1 MLGCTSGASDA
12 APSRRTLVV
21 GYGAD
26 ESPLALNRDR
36 LGRYPL
42 NANICEPLVRLASD
56 FSVIPA
62 LAARWDARPPNTMRF
77 VLRQGVRFSD
87 GSVLDARAAA
97 ATLTDAV
104 RSRIDYTFLADSS
117 VTVVDDSTLDVR
129 PGRVNHRL
137 ADQLVH
143 PTYGIV
149 KPGSDR
155 ARQPVCTGP
164 FRLVAYL
171 PHDHLTV
178 VRNERFRGPRP
189 RLDTL
194 VFRYLPDETT
204 RALALRAGEVDAIVD
219 VGAANAAA
227 LARVPGVRIVAAPP
241 GAVLVLYLNRHGAA
255 PFQQLRDDTL
265 RRAIAMAIDRNRLV
279 ASVVGSGSTV
289 AATVNPPAVLGPDA
303 SRVTGV
309 PHDPAGARALLRGR
323 RPTLR
328 LIANPNGVDR
338 AVLEFVQAELAR
350 VGMTVQVDQLDAAA
364 YESRLNAGSFDLDL
378 ELPSQNDAN
387 PAFLLALRW
396 YGGSGT
402 RSVAFTHASARFD
415 TLVERS
421 LGATSHEEARRR
433 AAEAMHQLVDVEVG
447 AIPLAGISRVY
458 ALRAGV
464 AGFVPH
470 PSRLNQ
476 DWTTVHW
483 AP

>member
-1 MLGCTSGASDA
+1 M
-12 APSRRTLVV
+12 V

-42 NANICEPLVRLASD
+42 NANICEPLVRLARD
-56 FSVIPA
+56 FSVAPS
-62 LAARWDARPPNTMRF
+62 LAARWEPRPGNTTRF
-77 VLRQGVRFSD
+77 VLRPGVRFSD
-87 GSVLDARAAA
+87 GTSFNAQAA
-97 ATLTDAV
+97 ATTLADAV
-104 RSRIDYTFLADSS
+104 RSRTDYTFLADSS

-155 ARQPVCTGP
+155 ARRPVCTGP
-164 FRLVAYL
+164 FRLTEYV

-178 VRNERFRGPRP
+178 VRNEWFRGPP
-189 RLDTL
+189 ALLDTL
-194 VFRYLPDETT
+194 VFRYIADETT
-204 RALALRAGEVDAIVD
+204 RILALRAGQVDAIVD
-219 VGAANAAA
+219 VGAASAAA
-227 LARVPGVRIVAAPP
+227 LAKVSGLQVVASPS
-241 GAVLVLYLNRHGAA
+241 GAVIVMYINRNGMA

-265 RRAIAMAIDRNRLV
+265 RRAVAMAIDRQRLV
-279 ASVVGSGSTV
+279 TSVVGNGSTV
-289 AATVNPPAVLGPDA
+289 AATVNPPAVLGSDA
-303 SRVTGV
+303 ALVTGV
-309 PHDPAGARALLRGR
+309 RHDPAGARALLRGR
-323 RPTLR
+323 RPALH
-328 LIANPNGVDR
+328 LIANPNGIDR
-338 AVLEFVQAELAR
+338 AVLEFVQSELAA
-350 VGMTVQVDQLDAAA
+350 VGIAVAVEQLDAAA
-364 YESRLNAGSFDLDL
+364 YESRLNSGAFDLDL

-396 YGGSGT
+396 YAGSGT
-402 RSVAFTHASARFD
+402 RSVTFTHASARFD
-415 TLVERS
+415 TLVERA
-421 LGATSHEEARRR
+421 LGATTHDEARRR

-447 AIPLAGISRVY
+447 AIPLAGISRIY

-476 DWTTVHW
+476 DWSTVHW
-483 AP
+483 AH